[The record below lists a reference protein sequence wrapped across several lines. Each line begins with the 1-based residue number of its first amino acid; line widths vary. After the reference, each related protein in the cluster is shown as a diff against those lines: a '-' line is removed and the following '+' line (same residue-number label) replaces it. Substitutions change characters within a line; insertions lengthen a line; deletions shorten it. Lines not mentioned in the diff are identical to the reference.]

1 MIDKEIIKEYKDIID
16 DLHFINP
23 DLTLFMKE
31 PINKE
36 AAIEEIT
43 TAINRLKDQVA
54 EAEELKKCLKGE

>member
-1 MIDKEIIKEYKDIID
+1 MTDKEILKEYKDIID
-16 DLHFINP
+16 DLYIINS
-23 DLTLFMKE
+23 DLTLFMKD

-54 EAEELKKCLKGE
+54 EAEELKKEFGG

>member
-1 MIDKEIIKEYKDIID
+1 MTDKEIIKEFKEIID

-36 AAIEEIT
+36 AAIEEIDT
-43 TAINRLKDQVA
+43 VINRLKDQIA
-54 EAEELKKCLKGE
+54 EAEELKKELGG